1 MDGNMLIAIFS
12 FAGTAFGTIGGI
24 LAANKLTNFRLQKL
38 EEKVDKHNCL
48 IERMVAVEVS
58 TKSAH
63 HRIDE
68 IIEKT

>member
-1 MDGNMLIAIFS
+1 MDGNMLVAIFS
-12 FAGTAFGTIGGI
+12 FAGTAVGTIGGI

-48 IERMVAVEVS
+48 IERMVAVEAS
-58 TKSAH
+58 AKSAH

-68 IIEKT
+68 IVEKI